1 MGIRYRKSINLGKGF
16 RVNMSKTGPGF
27 SWGGKGYRLTRTA
40 NGNIRG
46 TAYIPGTGISYQK
59 NFGNPHKKIKTSSK
73 KQSSSKKTAA
83 NTISFSNDLSKINPG
98 SMADVIKANSQARNN
113 KIIAIILIVAGL
125 GLTIINPL
133 FLILAIAG
141 IALIFYSKSNEKIAI
156 DYDMTDEAKEELE
169 TTNSLL
175 AGIMESDAVW
185 LAEEIEELDED
196 NEASMRIINRTPIN
210 FYEGT
215 DEVVETNAPSY
226 TLEASNMKLV
236 FLPDSLF
243 IKQGSKMTALSFS
256 EINVNLSKAVFLED
270 EKVPK
275 DTTALGKTYEHVN
288 KDGSPDKRYKKNRQ
302 LNLVEYGVLSLDK
315 SPGLE
320 LMIVFS
326 DTVLDG
332 K

>member
-1 MGIRYRKSINLGKGF
+1 
-16 RVNMSKTGPGF
+16 
-27 SWGGKGYRLTRTA
+27 
-40 NGNIRG
+40 
-46 TAYIPGTGISYQK
+46 
-59 NFGNPHKKIKTSSK
+59 
-73 KQSSSKKTAA
+73 
-83 NTISFSNDLSKINPG
+83 
-98 SMADVIKANSQARNN
+98 
-113 KIIAIILIVAGL
+113 
-125 GLTIINPL
+125 
-133 FLILAIAG
+133 
-141 IALIFYSKSNEKIAI
+141 
-156 DYDMTDEAKEELE
+156 
-169 TTNSLL
+169 
-175 AGIMESDAVW
+175 
-185 LAEEIEELDED
+185 
-196 NEASMRIINRTPIN
+196 
-210 FYEGT
+210 
-215 DEVVETNAPSY
+215 
-226 TLEASNMKLV
+226 MKLV

>member
-175 AGIMESDAVW
+175 AGIMESDAVS

-215 DEVVETNAPSY
+215 GEVVETNAPSY